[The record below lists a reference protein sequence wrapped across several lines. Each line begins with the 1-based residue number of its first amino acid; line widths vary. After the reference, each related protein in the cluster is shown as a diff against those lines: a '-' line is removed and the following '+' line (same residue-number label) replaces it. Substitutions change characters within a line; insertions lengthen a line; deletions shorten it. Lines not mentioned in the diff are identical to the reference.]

1 MNLHQT
7 DHIVVSQIF
16 DVQQQQIFE
25 FCLFLGWHDVLC
37 KAKEYARWYVDDK
50 LAPIWKKT
58 TDFVDDKLKPIWK
71 KTTDFVDEKLKP
83 IWEKVTD
90 TVTDL
95 VTKIGNKAKNLFS
108 STLEKTFKIQKL
120 KDDFN
125 ECKQRAE
132 AAIKEIDDAKDTIV
146 KIFEDQMDRLKKGE
160 LDCVIEAL
168 KTVVDES
175 GETFKK
181 IEKATG
187 CIAEKFGYKAYSLSV
202 GLSKGW
208 YCLLSL
214 ES

>member
-1 MNLHQT
+1 MGQVN
-7 DHIVVSQIF
+7 
-16 DVQQQQIFE
+16 
-25 FCLFLGWHDVLC
+25 
-37 KAKEYARWYVDDK
+37 DK
-50 LAPIWKKT
+50 
-58 TDFVDDKLKPIWK
+58 VKPIWDK
-71 KTTDFVDEKLKP
+71 IWSVVD
-83 IWEKVTD
+83 D
-90 TVTDL
+90 
-95 VTKIGNKAKNLFS
+95 IGNRIKNKYKELKDKAKNLLM

-125 ECKQRAE
+125 ECKQKAE
-132 AAIKEIDDAKDTIV
+132 DAIREIDDAKDTIV

-160 LDCVIEAL
+160 VDCVIEAL

-187 CIAEKFGYKAYSLSV
+187 CIAQKFGYKAYSLSV

-214 ES
+214 SLEKSHQSIHIEL